1 MKNLSKLNSHYYLGL
16 TKCYGVTQDPNTQNY
31 ALVLDLNDGGLR
43 KYLNQ
48 NYNSLTWESKFKLIV
63 NICFGL
69 INIHE
74 SDLIH
79 KDLHIGNVLC
89 NYGIKS
95 LREAIICDFGICKPV
110 NENLNSKKI
119 YGVIPYMAPEIL
131 CGKEYT
137 KAADVYSFGIIM
149 NEIISITPPF
159 NNEPHDHYL
168 ALDICR
174 GKRPEI
180 RNDTPDLLKNLIQ
193 RCWDAIPEN
202 RPTSEEISKL
212 FENFDYENQCIELDK
227 LSNNSM
233 EELTTITSLF
243 SKIQLETHPQTVYT
257 SRLLNL
263 FNLPEPINCLNQQ
276 EFVSSR
282 PITIEVKG
290 KFLFLYIF
298 YK

>member
-1 MKNLSKLNSHYYLGL
+1 MIK
-16 TKCYGVTQDPNTQNY
+16 
-31 ALVLDLNDGGLR
+31 
-43 KYLNQ
+43 
-48 NYNSLTWESKFKLIV
+48 
-63 NICFGL
+63 NICEGL
-69 INIHE
+69 YYIHE

-79 KDLHIGNVLC
+79 KDLHIGNVLRD
-89 NYGIKS
+89 NYS
-95 LREAIICDFGICKPV
+95 DEVSICDFGFCKPA

-131 CGKEYT
+131 RGKEYT

-159 NNEPHDHYL
+159 SNEPHDHYL

-180 RNDTPDLLKNLIQ
+180 RIDAPDLLKDLM
-193 RCWDAIPEN
+193 
-202 RPTSEEISKL
+202 PTSPEIWDKL
-212 FENFDYENQCIELDK
+212 VVNCYSQYIELDE

-233 EELTTITSLF
+233 EESTTITSLV
-243 SKIQLETHPQTVYT
+243 SKIQLETHPQAVYT

-263 FNLPEPINCLNQQ
+263 SSLPEPVNCLNQQ

-282 PITIEVKG
+282 FIKEIQG
-290 KFLFLYIF
+290 K
-298 YK
+298 